1 MMGRRTALPPCPAD
15 RSPSATWKRSGDRRT
30 RIGFKTRFLVSKP
43 LRKRMPLDCRTCW
56 RWQWLA
62 LLIVPA
68 AIVAGCARQP
78 EPAPPSAAP
87 EAAPADIAQQVH
99 AFCGTACH
107 PYPPAD
113 SFPRKYWRAEVERGF
128 RFFERSGLPLKAPP
142 IESVVRYYE
151 EQ

>member
-1 MMGRRTALPPCPAD
+1 LDGR
-15 RSPSATWKRSGDRRT
+15 SW
-30 RIGFKTRFLVSKP
+30 
-43 LRKRMPLDCRTCW
+43 W
-56 RWQWLA
+56 RWLA
-62 LLIVPA
+62 LLVVPA

-87 EAAPADIAQQVH
+87 EAAPADIAEQVH

-151 EQ
+151 EQAPEELPPAVGPMAGHPLPLKFEKLSYPNPPARGRP